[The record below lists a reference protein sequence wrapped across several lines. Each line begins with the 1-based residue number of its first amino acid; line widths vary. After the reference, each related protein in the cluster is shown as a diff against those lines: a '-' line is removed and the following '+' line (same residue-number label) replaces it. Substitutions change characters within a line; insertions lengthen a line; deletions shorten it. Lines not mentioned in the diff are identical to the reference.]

1 MKKILIVLALCFSF
15 KAYAQTGDPLRDKL
29 DSVFYNIDK
38 SQIPSGY
45 LQEYGA
51 EFTPLHRY
59 NGVLT
64 DSNVINNLDLFRF
77 ITCNT
82 VVVRLA
88 NGRSV

>member
-1 MKKILIVLALCFSF
+1 MLISTNSF
-15 KAYAQTGDPLRDKL
+15 GQTGDPLRDKL
-29 DSVFYNIDK
+29 DSIFINIDK
-38 SQIPSGY
+38 SQIPNGY

-88 NGRSV
+88 NDRSV